1 MQLRTLRQK
10 GLSLVELMVGMLV
23 SLVVLGAVGGMYLT
37 TVRGQTYALRTAKLN
52 QELRATMNV
61 ITADLR
67 RAGYWGGAV
76 IGGASS
82 AMSADPGGGRS
93 YPYSRRG
100 ASASQTDLAAHNGGG
115 CILYAYDANDDQS
128 DPVPAGEVFG
138 FRINGNAVEMLNGGV
153 AVTSS
158 CNAGSWLAVTS
169 ADIVTISGLS
179 FSTTG
184 SQCLNV
190 TKGLSWRLTQSPS
203 TQPACAATGAAIAM
217 NAGTYVAPAA
227 GDVLI
232 ETRQIVVTLNG
243 AHAADPTM
251 TATVSETV
259 NVQNDRVFT
268 VP

>member
-1 MQLRTLRQK
+1 MRHLTAWQQR

-23 SLVVLGAVGGMYLT
+23 SLVVLAAVGGMYLT

-76 IGGASS
+76 SGGTSS
-82 AMSADPGGGRS
+82 VLSADPGGGRS

-100 ASASQTDLAAHNGGG
+100 ASGSQTDLTVLDGGG
-115 CILYAYDANDDQS
+115 CILYAYDANNDGI

-138 FRINGNAVEMLNGGV
+138 FRLNGNAVEMLNGGV
-153 AVTSS
+153 TVTSS
-158 CNAGSWLAVTS
+158 CSADTWLAVTS

-203 TQPACAATGAAIAM
+203 TQPACAATGEA
-217 NAGTYVAPAA
+217 TYVAPTS
-227 GDVLI
+227 GDMLI
-232 ETRQIVVTLNG
+232 ETRQIFVTLSG

-259 NVQNDRVFT
+259 YVQNDRVFIA
-268 VP
+268 P